1 MAEKDGN
8 CGNHY
13 RGDRDWRCVPADWDW
28 SLGGKGQMKILCFI
42 LGFICALALLFLLN
56 VRAVAA
62 ARRRR
67 KREIRERP
75 EKKMQATKII
85 VFSVMA
91 TYYIAFAVAVWVVL
105 MKDIYQLS
113 TLLAFVG
120 SVAVF
125 AVAFYCWK
133 SKAENLEK
141 IKQGNPEME
150 ASLSDFSGMASQ

>member
-1 MAEKDGN
+1 
-8 CGNHY
+8 
-13 RGDRDWRCVPADWDW
+13 
-28 SLGGKGQMKILCFI
+28 MKALWFF
-42 LGFICALALLFLLN
+42 LGFICAVALLVLLN
-56 VRAVAA
+56 MRHVAA
-62 ARRRR
+62 ARSRR
-67 KREIRERP
+67 KHVIREYS
-75 EKKMQATKII
+75 KKKTQATKII

-105 MKDIYQLS
+105 VKDICQLS

-141 IKQGNPEME
+141 IKQNNPEME
-150 ASLSDFSGMASQ
+150 AELSDFSSMASQ

>member
-1 MAEKDGN
+1 MMFLWFA
-8 CGNHY
+8 
-13 RGDRDWRCVPADWDW
+13 
-28 SLGGKGQMKILCFI
+28 
-42 LGFICALALLFLLN
+42 LGFALCAFIVLLYN
-56 VRAVAA
+56 ARWVAA

-67 KREIRERP
+67 KRQEQEHP
-75 EKKMQATKII
+75 EQKTQATKII
-85 VFSVMA
+85 VFSIMV

-141 IKQGNPEME
+141 IKQSNPEME

>member
-1 MAEKDGN
+1 
-8 CGNHY
+8 
-13 RGDRDWRCVPADWDW
+13 
-28 SLGGKGQMKILCFI
+28 MKLLFFI
-42 LGFICALALLFLLN
+42 LGFIFALFLLFLLN
-56 VRAVAA
+56 MRAVAA
-62 ARRRR
+62 ARCKR
-67 KREIRERP
+67 KREIKEHP
-75 EKKMQATKII
+75 EKKTQATKII

-141 IKQGNPEME
+141 IKQNNPEMT
-150 ASLSDFSGMASQ
+150 AALSDFSGMASQ

>member
-1 MAEKDGN
+1 
-8 CGNHY
+8 
-13 RGDRDWRCVPADWDW
+13 
-28 SLGGKGQMKILCFI
+28 MKLLFFI
-42 LGFICALALLFLLN
+42 LGFIFALFLLFLLN
-56 VRAVAA
+56 MRAVAA
-62 ARRRR
+62 ARRKR
-67 KREIRERP
+67 KREIKEHP
-75 EKKMQATKII
+75 EKKTQATKII

-105 MKDIYQLS
+105 MKDVYQLS

-141 IKQGNPEME
+141 IKQNNPEMT
-150 ASLSDFSGMASQ
+150 AALSDFSGMASQ

>member
-1 MAEKDGN
+1 MN
-8 CGNHY
+8 
-13 RGDRDWRCVPADWDW
+13 
-28 SLGGKGQMKILCFI
+28 ILCFV
-42 LGFICALALLFLLN
+42 LGFIMCAFIVFLYN
-56 VRAVAA
+56 RRQIAA

-67 KREIRERP
+67 KRGTREHQ
-75 EKKMQATKII
+75 EKRMQATKII

-91 TYYIAFAVAVWVVL
+91 TYYIAFTVAVWVVL